1 MKLENFP
8 ILNTCN
14 SLISLITDRL
24 FRKKKIKHVSKE
36 RIPTVGEKVRGEK
49 GRRKGVKVDRGENRL
64 EREKTNM
71 PTTNYFFFCS

>member
-36 RIPTVGEKVRGEK
+36 RIPTVGEKVRG
-49 GRRKGVKVDRGENRL
+49 GERQK
-64 EREKTNM
+64 EGGK
-71 PTTNYFFFCS
+71 S